1 MLTGNAIGPI
11 QPPQFTTGVGPA
23 IFHPV
28 PLPILAPIYLTVFT
42 PILSSVHLPIFTAV
56 GLTILTAVLLPVGS
70 SILPPIFL
78 AHIIGGLSHDRTVM
92 AVPSSVP
99 IIAVIASAIH
109 RAWPAVQ

>member
-28 PLPILAPIYLTVFT
+28 PLPILAPIYL
-42 PILSSVHLPIFTAV
+42 PIFSA
-56 GLTILTAVLLPVGS
+56 ILTAVLLPVGS

-92 AVPSSVP
+92 AVPSSVAV
-99 IIAVIASAIH
+99 IAVIASAIH